1 MDEEKE
7 AEIEA
12 AEGILSRRL
21 EQIRAQRA
29 KRRPVEREAR
39 IPLPPMELERELINR
54 EYKMPMREEK
64 DQERRRV
71 ELTSVVSETQPAFKL
86 PDGSVVNINEYLAW
100 LGDMLYTIKRAV
112 A

>member
-29 KRRPVEREAR
+29 KRRPSERDTR
-39 IPLPPMELERELINR
+39 PPIPIMDEDYNAPRRDERA
-54 EYKMPMREEK
+54 
-64 DQERRRV
+64 QERKAV

-100 LGDMLYTIKRAV
+100 LGEQLYTIKRAV